1 MIESIYKAVLK
12 SAFGLSMGVIWQHM
26 AVELSGVSVD
36 YKKRAETFFSLVEWL
51 MSEGHL
57 KLAHDGVF
65 LQGSIQDQLAALKGT
80 WPDNPGEDDLDGF
93 GFWFLTEAPAGA
105 VWIDSDGTEFWT

>member
-1 MIESIYKAVLK
+1 MIGSVCKAVLN

-26 AVELSGVSVD
+26 SVELSGVSVS
-36 YKKRAETFFSLVEWL
+36 YEKRVEIFFFLIEWL

-65 LQGSIQDQLAALKGT
+65 LQGCIQDQLAALKGA

-93 GFWFLTEAPAGA
+93 GLWFLTEAPAGA
-105 VWIDSDGTEFWT
+105 VWIDSDGKEFWT